1 MLRLHQYVLAFVIWL
16 SFLFN
21 IERLDIGGSP
31 VLNLPSLL
39 YLYVFGVVLFC
50 LLMPRWARFSFSV
63 YSGVAIPLYIGLR
76 LMSGRPMWG
85 GAQTYVFLFEIGS
98 VLISVGLAYA
108 VGHRLSDFLETVSA
122 LILGDMPN
130 SVYRPKEAEAWVR
143 REMQYARREHY
154 PLSVIVMEVE
164 ASDREVVLHET
175 AREIQKL
182 LARRYNLM
190 ALTRLLAWRIRRTD
204 FILDRSQEGR
214 LVLVAPK
221 AHQEQTPIIV
231 QRLQRYAERH
241 LGISLRCGA
250 ATFPVEGLTFDEIVH
265 HAEQKLQP
273 YPLNRVQGRA
283 AITDYSPSTV
293 HVDRDRREPVEPEKV
308 VSEARQAGDA

>member
-1 MLRLHQYVLAFVIWL
+1 MLRLHQYILALFVWL

-21 IERLDIGGSP
+21 IERLDVGGTS

-39 YLYVFGVVLFC
+39 YLYVFGAVLFC
-50 LLMPRWARFSFSV
+50 LLMPRWARFPLSV
-63 YSGVAIPLYIGLR
+63 YSGVGLPLYIGLR

-85 GAQTYVFLFEIGS
+85 GAQTYVFLFEVSS
-98 VLISVGLAYA
+98 VLISIGLAYT
-108 VGHRLSDFLETVSA
+108 VGNRLSDFLETVSA
-122 LILGDMPN
+122 LILDDMPN
-130 SVYRPKEAEAWVR
+130 SVYRPKEADAWVR

-175 AREIQKL
+175 AQEIQKL

-221 AHQEQTPIIV
+221 AHQEQAPVII
-231 QRLQRYAERH
+231 QRVQRYAKRH

-250 ATFPVEGLTFDEIVH
+250 ATFPVEGLTFDEILH
-265 HAEQKLQP
+265 RAEQKLHP
-273 YPLNRVQGRA
+273 HSINRVQGRA
-283 AITDYSPSTV
+283 AITDYSHAS
-293 HVDRDRREPVEPEKV
+293 EPPGENGQKGAESEKV
-308 VSEARQAGDA
+308 VSSASQAGEG